1 MKKFIVAALVFLLL
15 TLTSCASKI
24 DLVGETQSYEISSEI
39 HSLDIQIGAAD
50 FIIEHGD
57 RFSVESN
64 LNYLSVSE
72 RNGVLAIIEED
83 HNQIGITDYT
93 DAVLK
98 LYIPNDIV
106 FESVEITTGAAKLTA
121 DSLSA
126 NYLELELGAG
136 KVQFG
141 YLNAYDNAD
150 IEGGTGEITIANG
163 MLNNLILE
171 VGVGELDLT
180 AALLGKS
187 KLSFGVGKSNLT
199 LIGSK
204 DMYKI
209 DIENGLGSITVD
221 GKTVT
226 NFGSSGNGQNYIE
239 VEGGVGTVDIAFM
252 SE

>member
-1 MKKFIVAALVFLLL
+1 
-15 TLTSCASKI
+15 
-24 DLVGETQSYEISSEI
+24 
-39 HSLDIQIGAAD
+39 
-50 FIIEHGD
+50 
-57 RFSVESN
+57 
-64 LNYLSVSE
+64 
-72 RNGVLAIIEED
+72 
-83 HNQIGITDYT
+83 
-93 DAVLK
+93 
-98 LYIPNDIV
+98 
-106 FESVEITTGAAKLTA
+106 
-121 DSLSA
+121 
-126 NYLELELGAG
+126 
-136 KVQFG
+136 
-141 YLNAYDNAD
+141 
-150 IEGGTGEITIANG
+150 